1 MIIIGNLVP
10 DLVSIF
16 MRVKGITIFPFIF
29 LRPTATEINI
39 NHEKIHIRQQLEL
52 LVVLFYVLYFL
63 DYAIG
68 IIKYRNTRLA
78 YKNITWEKEAYANQE
93 NFAYLKRRKW
103 YAFVKYIK

>member
-16 MRVKGITIFPFIF
+16 MRVKGITMFPFIF
-29 LRPTATEINI
+29 LRPTATTFNI

-63 DYAIG
+63 DYVIG

-78 YKNITWEKEAYANQE
+78 YKSITWEKEAYSNQDNME
-93 NFAYLKRRKW
+93 YLKIRKW
-103 YAFVKYIK
+103 YSFLKYIK